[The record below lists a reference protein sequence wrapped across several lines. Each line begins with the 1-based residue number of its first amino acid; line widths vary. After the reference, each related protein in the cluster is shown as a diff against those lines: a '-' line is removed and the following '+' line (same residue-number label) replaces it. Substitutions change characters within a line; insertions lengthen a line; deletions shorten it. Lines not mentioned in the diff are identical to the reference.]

1 MSEKWKKFVDEIVE
15 EVGGGPLSPDVE
27 AAIAE
32 ATRLAEGGAPAPESS
47 VAEALPPSARQPLL
61 NQTTLIPLEKL
72 KDSPYQMRKE
82 MDGDELQELADNI
95 AKNGLESPITVRE
108 KDGELQIVCG
118 HRRAQAFRRLQFN
131 AKSEEER
138 QRYSTIPAFVV
149 RGMSDGAMLT
159 TGWSENV
166 LRANLTPLDMA
177 TGLLR
182 IQQAYGLKSAVDVS
196 DLTGVLALKV
206 RRLLRLAN
214 APLVVQQGMSVG
226 VQVPISA
233 QALAEDDRPDNER
246 PQEERRTLGF
256 TDALEFT
263 RMHAQLL
270 AKAAVGD
277 LSQQTADQLT
287 VKGIHQALTANWS
300 SRQVEEFI
308 ARALGER
315 VAKAPRKKTRPRKP
329 FNSSNGR
336 FVVFLRRLTTLTPQ
350 EKKELRHGLEPIWD
364 VVKDA

>member
-1 MSEKWKKFVDEIVE
+1 MTEKWKRFVDEIVE

-32 ATRLAEGGAPAPESS
+32 ATRLAEGSAPAAELP
-47 VAEALPPSARQPLL
+47 VAQAPLSARQPLPS
-61 NQTTLIPLEKL
+61 QTTLIPLQKL

-82 MDGDELQELADNI
+82 MDGDELQELANNI
-95 AKNGLESPITVRE
+95 AGNGLESPITVRE

-118 HRRAQAFRRLQFN
+118 HRRVQAFRRLQFN

-138 QRYSTIPAFVV
+138 QRYSAIPAFVV
-149 RGMSDGAMLT
+149 KGMTDGTMLT

-182 IQQAYGLKSAVDVS
+182 IQQVHGLKSAADVS
-196 DLTGVLALKV
+196 HLTGVLAFKV
-206 RRLLRLAN
+206 RRLLRLAH
-214 APLVVQQGMSVG
+214 APVAVRQGMSVG
-226 VQVPISA
+226 IQVPISA
-233 QALAEDDRPDNER
+233 QALEEDDRPNNEKPR
-246 PQEERRTLGF
+246 DERRTLGF

-270 AKAAVGD
+270 ANAAGGE
-277 LSQQTADQLT
+277 LSQKTADELT
-287 VKGIHQALTANWS
+287 AKGVHQALTANWT
-300 SRQVEEFI
+300 SRQVNEFI

-315 VAKAPRKKTRPRKP
+315 VAKVSRKKARSKKGFQSTKE
-329 FNSSNGR
+329 R
-336 FVVFLRRLTTLTPQ
+336 FVVFLQRLPKLTPQ
-350 EKKELRHGLEPIWD
+350 EKKELREGLEPIWNA
-364 VVKDA
+364 VKDA

>member
-1 MSEKWKKFVDEIVE
+1 MTEKWKKFVDEIVQ

-32 ATRLAEGGAPAPESS
+32 ATRLAEGGAPALESP
-47 VAEALPPSARQPLL
+47 AAQAPPSARQPLP
-61 NQTTLIPLEKL
+61 NQITLVPLEKL
-72 KDSPYQMRKE
+72 KDSPFQMRKE

-95 AKNGLESPITVRE
+95 ARNGLESPITVRE

-149 RGMSDGAMLT
+149 RGMTDGTMLT

-177 TGLLR
+177 MGLLR
-182 IQQAYGLKSAVDVS
+182 IQQVLGLQTAGDVS
-196 DLTGVLALKV
+196 DLTGVLPFKV
-206 RRLLRLAN
+206 QRLLRIAH
-214 APLVVQQGMSVG
+214 APAVVQQGMSVG
-226 VQVPISA
+226 IEMPISA
-233 QALAEDDRPDNER
+233 EALAEDDRPDNEKPR
-246 PQEERRTLGF
+246 EERRTLGF
-256 TDALEFT
+256 TDALAFT

-270 AKAAVGD
+270 ANAARGE
-277 LSQQTADQLT
+277 LSPQTADDLT
-287 VKGIHQALTANWS
+287 AKGIHKALSDKWS
-300 SRQVEEFI
+300 SRQVGEFI

-315 VAKAPRKKTRPRKP
+315 VATVSPKKARPKKA
-329 FNSSNGR
+329 FQSSQER
-336 FVVFLRRLTTLTPQ
+336 FVIYVRRLPTLTPN
-350 EKKELRHGLEPIWD
+350 EKKEIREGLEPIWNA
-364 VVKDA
+364 VKDA